1 MGGQRVV
8 RLRVQEVARR
18 QHGVVSRTQLSQA
31 GMTAR
36 QVGRLLSEGELRRL
50 HRGVYLL
57 GPVTPL
63 HARELAAVLAC
74 APQAA
79 LSHRSATYLYELL
92 PYPRGSH
99 PVDVTVTGHH
109 PGRHPDV
116 RLHRTATLAPHE
128 LREQRG
134 IPITSVPR
142 TLIDLAA
149 CCSPTQLE
157 AAVAEAF
164 ALGLTSRSQLMRSI
178 RAHPGRRGVAILR
191 AQLGG
196 ERQPAR
202 TRSRP
207 ERTLLRELRGAQLPE
222 PEVNVKLGR
231 WEVDLLWRDAGLVVE
246 IDAYATHSSPRAFER
261 DRRKS
266 AELEDLG
273 FTVRRVSDQQ
283 IRDQTALTLT
293 RIRRALT
300 ELTPE

>member
-1 MGGQRVV
+1 
-8 RLRVQEVARR
+8 VQELARR
-18 QHGVVSRTQLSQA
+18 QHGVVSRAQLSEA

-36 QVGRLLSEGELRRL
+36 QIGRLLAEGELRPL

-74 APQAA
+74 APKAA
-79 LSHRSATYLYELL
+79 LGHHSATYLYELL
-92 PYPRGSH
+92 PYPRRPH
-99 PVDVTVTGHH
+99 PVDVIVTGHH
-109 PGRHPDV
+109 PGRHPGI

-128 LREQRG
+128 LRERAG

-164 ALGLTSRSQLMRSI
+164 ALGLPDRSQLLRLI
-178 RAHPGRRGVAILR
+178 RGHPGRRGVAILR

-196 ERQPAR
+196 ERKPAR

-207 ERTLLRELRGAQLPE
+207 ERTLLREVRDAGLPE

-273 FTVRRVSDQQ
+273 LTVRRVSDRQ
-283 IRDQTALTLT
+283 IRDQTVLTVR
-293 RIRRALT
+293 RIRRALR
-300 ELTPE
+300 ELTAE